1 MCKRIYREVN
11 HKKKAEAIS
20 FMGVVRKNLLRIV
33 ESVTEI
39 EENEDLKKRGILLLK
54 LIYANFLEEAY
65 QLAAKK
71 MVSDA
76 EIQEFE
82 AFYVANVKG

>member
-39 EENEDLKKRGILLLK
+39 EENEDLKRGILLLK

>member
-1 MCKRIYREVN
+1 
-11 HKKKAEAIS
+11 
-20 FMGVVRKNLLRIV
+20 MGVVRKNLLRIV

-39 EENEDLKKRGILLLK
+39 EENEDLKRGILLLK